1 MVSYG
6 KMDQTGDLI
15 WGTSLCAFPNTVNQG
30 FKYGL
35 SNGSPNLANMAEQ
48 LIIY

>member
-35 SNGSPNLANMAEQ
+35 SNSSPNLANMAEQ